1 MALAKKPS
9 KKAVSPVLATLMM
22 VAVAVALS
30 VIIFTWS
37 QSFLSQTSEA
47 ASGQQAAQN
56 IAAQSGIL
64 IEAVVLTPSGST
76 ANGSATIYLRN
87 VGAVAVMPGQIA
99 VIGRST
105 NTGFNQSIPQLFTSG
120 TTSYTYTYTSGANTR
135 SLSINLT
142 PATPLSKSAGAII
155 TVNFAKDN
163 AAGKG
168 WKLLSGDVIT
178 VKVTTTAGTFAQ
190 GTYTVP

>member
-1 MALAKKPS
+1 MALAKS

-22 VAVAVALS
+22 VAVAVAMS
-30 VIIFTWS
+30 VIIFTRS
-37 QSFLSQTSEA
+37 QGFLSQTGEA
-47 ASGQQAAQN
+47 AQAGQQAQN
-56 IAAQSGIL
+56 TAAQSGIL

-120 TTSYTYTYTSGANTR
+120 TTSYTYTYTSGANT
-135 SLSINLT
+135 SPLLINLT

-168 WKLLSGDVIT
+168 WKLLSGDVIAI
-178 VKVTTTAGTFAQ
+178 KVTTTAGTFAQ

>member
-1 MALAKKPS
+1 MKQRG

-22 VAVAVALS
+22 AAVAVAMS
-30 VIIFTWS
+30 VVIFTWS
-37 QSFLSQTSEA
+37 QGFLSQTGEA

-64 IEAVVLTPSGST
+64 IDAVVLAPSTNT
-76 ANGSATIYLRN
+76 ANGTATIYLRN

-105 NTGFNQSIPQLFTSG
+105 NTGFNQSITNLFTSNQ
-120 TTSYTYTYTSGANTR
+120 ANYYFTAPAEAGR
-135 SLSINLT
+135 LSINLN
-142 PATPLSKSAGAII
+142 PATAVNKGGMTTI
-155 TVNFAKDN
+155 TVNFAKN
-163 AAGKG
+163 TGEHKG
-168 WKLLSGDVIT
+168 YRLLSGDVIT
-178 VKVTTTAGTFAQ
+178 IKVTTTAGTFAQ

>member
-1 MALAKKPS
+1 LAKKPS

-22 VAVAVALS
+22 VAVAVAMS

-37 QSFLSQTSEA
+37 QGFLSQTGEA
-47 ASGQQAAQN
+47 AQSGQEAQN

-87 VGAVAVMPGQIA
+87 VGGVAVMPGQIA

-120 TTSYTYTYTSGANTR
+120 TTSYTYTYTSGTNIR
-135 SLSINLT
+135 PLSINLT

-155 TVNFAKDN
+155 TVNFARDN

>member
-1 MALAKKPS
+1 MAKKA

-64 IEAVVLTPSGST
+64 IE
-76 ANGSATIYLRN
+76 SATFAPGTGATITVRN
-87 VGAVAVMPGQIA
+87 VGAVSVTLGNAIA
-99 VIGRST
+99 TGRPDNSGFTDST
-105 NTGFNQSIPQLFTSG
+105 TG
-120 TTSYTYTYTSGANTR
+120 
-135 SLSINLT
+135 T
-142 PATPLSKSAGAII
+142 PATSSLNKGSATTI
-155 TVNFAKDN
+155 TFNIATL
-163 AAGKG
+163 AR
-168 WKLLSGDVIT
+168 GDVVT
-178 VKVTTTAGTFAQ
+178 FKVTTTAGTFAQ
-190 GTYTVP
+190 ATYIVP